1 MEPEAKSQEA
11 KSRRRRRRRKPKSMV
26 SRASDM
32 VTGRES
38 LFPNRKKRSS
48 RKSKSKSIGETSAFE
63 ETLNKTSKSFSRAIS
78 PIGKAAGSSFS
89 SVRQNWWVQFSL
101 GVGLG
106 LLLLSLLLALFLFFF
121 TNTW

>member
-1 MEPEAKSQEA
+1 MEPESKSLEA

-48 RKSKSKSIGETSAFE
+48 RKSKSIGETSAFE

-78 PIGKAAGSSFS
+78 PIGKVAGSSFS
-89 SVRQNWWVQFSL
+89 SVRRNWWVQFSL